1 MSHRTQ
7 ITLTEEQYS
16 RLLTLSGETG
26 LSLSE
31 LMRRALDRT
40 YSGRGLQALAESF
53 GAWSG
58 RPLDGQ
64 AYVERLRRGLA
75 ARLDPAD
82 GRAR

>member
-16 RLLTLSGETG
+16 RLLTLSGKTG

-31 LMRRALDRT
+31 LVRRALDRT
-40 YSGRGLQALAESF
+40 YSGSGVQALADGF
-53 GAWSG
+53 GAWGG
-58 RPLDGQ
+58 RPLDGE
-64 AYVERLRRGLA
+64 AYVERLRQGLA
-75 ARLDPAD
+75 ARLEPAD